1 MRHLRGLA
9 RALPVASAFLF
20 AACGSETGP
29 AVVAPPSAIQQLA
42 SSSGTVRGLVVDPAN
57 RPVPNARVECTSDA
71 DCVQYGELSAEHHD
85 RDSMATTNAQGS
97 YRLTVAPTAEGGF
110 LLTASAR
117 GYSPAWQTV
126 ELPDPGCTWDQPRCS
141 VTVNFT
147 LTPIAD

>member
-1 MRHLRGLA
+1 MCTLRGLVRTLPA
-9 RALPVASAFLF
+9 PALLLL

-29 AVVAPPSAIQQLA
+29 AVMAPPMATELPP
-42 SSSGTVRGLVVDPAN
+42 SSGTVRGLVVDPAN
-57 RPVPNARVECTSDA
+57 RPVPNARVECTSNA
-71 DCVQYGELSAEHHD
+71 DCVQYNKVTAEHHE

-97 YRLTVAPTAEGGF
+97 YRLTVAPTARGGF

-126 ELPDPGCTWDQPRCS
+126 ELPDPACTWDQPRCS

-147 LTPIAD
+147 LTPIAE